1 MHVSLALQGG
11 GAHGAFTWGALDRL
25 LELPGLT
32 IRSISGTSSGAMN
45 ACALAQ
51 GWKAGGAEGAR
62 ASLTKFW
69 DDLASQQAMSNW
81 WASIARTMVPQAAWS
96 TVGPMPTNPLQDLVE
111 GFFDMASIA
120 RGPIQVHLAATRVDN
135 GQLEIFSGKRLSHQ
149 ALLASACIPQW
160 YPPVEIDGTVFW
172 DGGYAGNPAL
182 EPLLA
187 ESGPDD
193 LICVLLQ
200 PGTRPP
206 PPARASDI
214 AERAAQLGF
223 TAAFQ
228 RELRDFELTRERLS
242 KRWLP
247 SRHDRRLARLRIHM
261 LRPPE
266 PLVARDGNSAADTGQ
281 GHLHRLRAMG
291 REAAEAWL
299 VAR

>member
-25 LELPGLT
+25 LEQPGLV

-62 ASLTKFW
+62 ASLTRFW
-69 DDLASQQAMSNW
+69 EELAAQQAMSNW
-81 WASIARTMVPQAAWS
+81 WASIARTLVPHAAWS
-96 TVGPMPTNPLQDLVE
+96 SVGPLPQNPLEGLVE
-111 GFFDMASIA
+111 GFFDMTSIA

-135 GQLEIFSGKRLSHQ
+135 GQLEIFSGERLSHQ

-182 EPLLA
+182 EPLLG

-193 LICVLLQ
+193 LLCILLQ
-200 PGTRPP
+200 PDTRAPP
-206 PPARASDI
+206 PSMASDI

-223 TAAFQ
+223 SAAFQ
-228 RELRDFELTRERLS
+228 RELRDLELTRERLK
-242 KRWLP
+242 KRWWLG
-247 SRHDRRLARLRIHM
+247 RHEKRLARLRIHL

-266 PLVARDGNSAADTGQ
+266 TLVAREGNSAMDTRE
-281 GHLHRLRAMG
+281 GHLRRLHALG
-291 REAAEAWL
+291 REAAEVWL
-299 VAR
+299 KGR